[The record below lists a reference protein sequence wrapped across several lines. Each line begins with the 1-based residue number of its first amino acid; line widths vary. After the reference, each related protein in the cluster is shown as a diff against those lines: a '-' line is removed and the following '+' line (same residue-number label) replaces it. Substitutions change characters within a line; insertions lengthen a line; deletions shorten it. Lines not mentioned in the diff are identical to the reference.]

1 MRIHVNVNIESDRF
15 LNGLYEAIDII
26 DRVAQYPDND
36 VIIDFSGTRF
46 VTPLFVVPLMVYK
59 AGSTRNISFENV
71 PDYMKIIKMDTMG
84 LQPDC
89 MGHHAF
95 ENNMETYARK
105 TYIPIINFPASVERD
120 NGITKRIPSCR
131 P

>member
-59 AGSTRNISFENV
+59 VEKPEQTGTVRRSRV
-71 PDYMKIIKMDTMG
+71 
-84 LQPDC
+84 
-89 MGHHAF
+89 GHF
-95 ENNMETYARK
+95 
-105 TYIPIINFPASVERD
+105 
-120 NGITKRIPSCR
+120 
-131 P
+131 

>member
-71 PDYMKIIKMDTMG
+71 PDYMKIIKYGHDGASTG
-84 LQPDC
+84 LY
-89 MGHHAF
+89 G
-95 ENNMETYARK
+95 T
-105 TYIPIINFPASVERD
+105 
-120 NGITKRIPSCR
+120 SCF
-131 P
+131 

>member
-71 PDYMKIIKMDTMG
+71 PDYMKIIKMD
-84 LQPDC
+84 
-89 MGHHAF
+89 F
-95 ENNMETYARK
+95 
-105 TYIPIINFPASVERD
+105 
-120 NGITKRIPSCR
+120 
-131 P
+131 